1 MPRLLFAEKSQT
13 PGVSTGVEFQGD
25 ATTPSDSTNLV
36 NGPCSAIYVT
46 GAGNVSINLAAGGT
60 ALLSGL
66 SAGQITRV
74 NASRINATGT
84 TATGIFA
91 LYHNGGPL

>member
-1 MPRLLFAEKSQT
+1 MPRFLFSEKSIT
-13 PGVSTGVEFQGD
+13 PGVSSGTEFQGD
-25 ATTPSDSTNLV
+25 AVTPSDSADLV
-36 NGPCSAIYVT
+36 NGPCQAIYVS

-60 ALLSGL
+60 GLLSGL
-66 SAGQITRV
+66 SAGEIVRV

-91 LYHNGGPL
+91 LYHQRPL